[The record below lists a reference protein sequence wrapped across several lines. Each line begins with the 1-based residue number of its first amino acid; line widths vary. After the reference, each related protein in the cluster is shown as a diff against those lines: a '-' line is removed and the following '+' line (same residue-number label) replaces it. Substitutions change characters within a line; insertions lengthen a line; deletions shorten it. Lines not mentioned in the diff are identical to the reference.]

1 MNEKVINRK
10 GRRLMKKRMRIEMI
24 ENEKK
29 KEEMVDFERDN
40 EKEL

>member
-1 MNEKVINRK
+1 
-10 GRRLMKKRMRIEMI
+10 MKKRMRIEMI